1 MEVSKLTHFSKK
13 FILLVFTI
21 VLALTFLGIIYIHP
35 LIWIIPVALI
45 LGVLFFILC
54 SNSSVL
60 LPVLTFIVFF
70 QYTLYGTKYQ
80 PYLVIWDEVLIL
92 TFTAVI
98 LLQKMLNGKLSFKKS
113 PFDIYIIVFFLISIF
128 SMFLNNSSFLPGI
141 AGIRNYLQYALLF
154 YCVLNVKITERT
166 IEAVVKAI
174 IFVFILQLPILTFQF
189 FDALNKGGVGVDTLR
204 GTLPGAN
211 NLSYAALFPI
221 FLFIGIKNFKFKGL
235 VNKLLLLGLI
245 VVLILG
251 QGRLAVILLPL
262 ILLYLLRRQIL
273 FRFSTRGFKVV
284 AVIGIFFIMLAGYLF
299 VIKSDVFRQYNL
311 YRHFT
316 KGEFEVHGGSQRY
329 LYYPLV
335 YQHLEDNG
343 LKSILFGL
351 GPGMYGS
358 FAGFRYMTPYTKV
371 LSNVFGQLDYGFDP
385 YVSSQVIPISGEL
398 GFIGIIIY
406 FLLLFKVLRYASL
419 AYKKFDQPLIK
430 SLSTGL
436 IAGSF
441 LMIVGSFFNQVFE
454 VQATAYP
461 YWLIAALLVKSLQIK
476 SKRKTPE

>member
-1 MEVSKLTHFSKK
+1 MKVTKLNYFSEK
-13 FILLVFTI
+13 FILLIFTAG
-21 VLALTFLGIIYIHP
+21 LGLTLLGTMYIHR
-35 LIWIIPVALI
+35 LIWIIPIGLIVAF
-45 LGVLFFILC
+45 LFFILC
-54 SNSSVL
+54 IKPAIF
-60 LPVLTFIVFF
+60 LPFLTFTVFF
-70 QYTLYGTKYQ
+70 QYTLYGSEYNR
-80 PYLVIWDEVLIL
+80 YLVIWDEILIL

-113 PFDIYIIVFFLISIF
+113 PFDKYIIIFFLISIF
-128 SMFLNNSSFLPGI
+128 SMFLNSSSFLPGVV
-141 AGIRNYLQYALLF
+141 GIRNYLQYALLF
-154 YCVLNVKITERT
+154 YCVLNVKITEKT
-166 IEAVVKAI
+166 IKLVVKTI
-174 IFVFILQLPILTFQF
+174 IFIFLLQLPILTSQF
-189 FDALNKGGVGVDTLR
+189 FDALSKGSFSVDAVR
-204 GTLPGAN
+204 GTFPGAN
-211 NLSYAALFPI
+211 NLSYTALFPI
-221 FLFIGIKNFKFKGL
+221 FLFMGIKNFKFKGL
-235 VNKLLLLGLI
+235 ANKLLLLGLI
-245 VVLILG
+245 AVLILG

-358 FAGFRYMTPYTKV
+358 FAGFKYMTPYTKV

-385 YVSSQVIPISGEL
+385 YVSSQIIPISGEL

-406 FLLLFKVLRYASL
+406 FLLLFKVFRYASL

-430 SLSTGL
+430 SLSVGL

-441 LMIVGSFFNQVFE
+441 LMIVGSFFNPVFE
-454 VQATAYP
+454 VQVTAYP
-461 YWLIAALLVKSLQIK
+461 YWLIAALLVKSIQIK

>member
-1 MEVSKLTHFSKK
+1 MEVSKLNHFSEKV
-13 FILLVFTI
+13 IVLIFTAGI
-21 VLALTFLGIIYIHP
+21 VLAFLGTTYIHAV
-35 LIWIIPVALI
+35 IWIIPIGLIVAF
-45 LGVLFFILC
+45 LFF
-54 SNSSVL
+54 VL
-60 LPVLTFIVFF
+60 SAKPAIFLPFLTFIVFF
-70 QYTLYGTKYQ
+70 QYILFGSEYNS
-80 PYLVIWDEVLIL
+80 YLVLWDEILIL
-92 TFTAVI
+92 TFSAVI
-98 LLQKMLNGKLSFKKS
+98 LSQKMLNGKLSFKKS
-113 PFDIYIIVFFLISIF
+113 PFDGCIIIFFLISIF
-128 SMFLNNSSFLPGI
+128 SMFLNNSSFSPGI
-141 AGIRNYLQYALLF
+141 IGIRNYLQYALLF
-154 YCVLNVKITERT
+154 YCILNVKITERT
-166 IEAVVKAI
+166 IEVVVKAI
-174 IFVFILQLPILTFQF
+174 IFVFILQLPILAFQF
-189 FDALNKGGVGVDTLR
+189 FDALNKGGIGVDTFR
-204 GTLPGAN
+204 GTLPGSN

-221 FLFIGIKNFKFKGL
+221 FLFIGIKNFRFKGL
-235 VNKLLLLGLI
+235 VNKLLLLGLV

-284 AVIGIFFIMLAGYLF
+284 VVIGIFLIMLVGYLF

-316 KGEFEVHGGSQRY
+316 KGEFEVQGGSQRY

-343 LKSILFGL
+343 LKSISFGL

-371 LSNVFGQLDYGFDP
+371 LSNVFGQLDHGLDP

-406 FLLLFKVLRYASL
+406 FLLLFKVFRYASL

-430 SLSTGL
+430 SLSAGL

-454 VQATAYP
+454 VQVTAYP
-461 YWLIAALLVKSLQIK
+461 YWLIAALLVKSIQIK
-476 SKRKTPE
+476 SERKTPE